1 MSAISKKAFAVSA
14 LTLGGLAGATGTA
27 FAAQEGVTTEAPSK
41 NTTTVVDSTKSGGQ
55 GGIATEAPAT
65 KSASTKAAQVSAPA
79 PTIAQA
85 ESAKPVASTK
95 AEEAKPAAAKPSTT
109 KTDEVKPA
117 ASKAV
122 TGGQGGVST
131 ELPDR
136 VKESTNKDETSKD
149 DTGKAAQAEQSAP
162 ASEKSDS
169 TQTTTTTAS
178 IRQVAHTSPAAQ
190 PQAAPVAASTTSTV
204 AVADAGYADVAKTT
218 TGGQGGITTELP
230 ATGEATDVVVTD
242 ETTAEPASDY
252 SERVAAAS
260 TTATSPEFT
269 AAAPAD
275 PNGTVSSYSENRYDE
290 AGAATGAEGGIVGPD
305 VATGTAVEAVGTT
318 SYVSNT
324 TVGGGEQ
331 ATAAQT
337 WDTSNGNYQ
346 ATWASTGGVSGVGG
360 FSVANEQTAPNVG
373 TTAVDGQWSSPD
385 GASSISIS
393 GGATLQNYGVH
404 DASGSIEIQTPFGDM
419 QFAF

>member
-136 VKESTNKDETSKD
+136 VKESTSKD

-162 ASEKSDS
+162 ASEKSDIA
-169 TQTTTTTAS
+169 QTTTTAS
-178 IRQVAHTSPAAQ
+178 IRQVSNTTPTTQA
-190 PQAAPVAASTTSTV
+190 QAAPVAASTTSTV

-230 ATGEATDVVVTD
+230 ATATGEATDVVVTD

>member
-136 VKESTNKDETSKD
+136 VKESTSKD

-162 ASEKSDS
+162 ASEKSDIA
-169 TQTTTTTAS
+169 QTTTTAS
-178 IRQVAHTSPAAQ
+178 IRQVSNTTPTTQA
-190 PQAAPVAASTTSTV
+190 QAAPVAASTTSTV

-252 SERVAAAS
+252 SERVTSAS

>member
-41 NTTTVVDSTKSGGQ
+41 NTTTVVDSTKGGGQ
-55 GGIATEAPAT
+55 GGIATA
-65 KSASTKAAQVSAPA
+65 APA

-136 VKESTNKDETSKD
+136 VKESTSKD

-162 ASEKSDS
+162 ASEKSDIA
-169 TQTTTTTAS
+169 QTTTTAS
-178 IRQVAHTSPAAQ
+178 IRQVSNTTPTTQA
-190 PQAAPVAASTTSTV
+190 QAAPVAASTTSTV

-252 SERVAAAS
+252 SERVTSAS

>member
-27 FAAQEGVTTEAPSK
+27 YAAQEGVTTEAPSK

-136 VKESTNKDETSKD
+136 VKESTSKD

-162 ASEKSDS
+162 ASEKSDIA
-169 TQTTTTTAS
+169 QTTTTAS

-230 ATGEATDVVVTD
+230 ATATGEATDVVVTD